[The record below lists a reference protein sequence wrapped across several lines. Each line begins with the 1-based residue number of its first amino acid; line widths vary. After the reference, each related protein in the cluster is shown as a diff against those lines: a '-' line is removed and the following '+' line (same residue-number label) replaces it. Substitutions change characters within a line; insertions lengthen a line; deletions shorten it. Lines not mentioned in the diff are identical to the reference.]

1 MLDHAVDWGRIRTN
15 PTRKVS
21 FPRIPRRETDFYS
34 PEEIRLLLKKAP
46 AKWYPF
52 YLVAVTTGMRL
63 GELLAMKWENLD
75 WNQKQYSVK
84 ETFSQKRGPTARGFA
99 ETKTEGSAQTV
110 DLTATCL
117 RALEAHRKRQAE
129 EKLKVGEKYQDLGLI
144 FATGIGS
151 GWKDKNVVNREFHPL
166 LKEAGLRRIRFHD
179 LRHTCASLLIAQGE
193 SPKYVQRQLRHA
205 SIQITFDRYGHLF
218 PETNRKA
225 MRRMDETLFGKPAK
239 TTRGQAV

>member
-1 MLDHAVDWGRIRTN
+1 M
-15 PTRKVS
+15 
-21 FPRIPRRETDFYS
+21 
-34 PEEIRLLLKKAP
+34 
-46 AKWYPF
+46 
-52 YLVAVTTGMRL
+52 
-63 GELLAMKWENLD
+63 
-75 WNQKQYSVK
+75 
-84 ETFSQKRGPTARGFA
+84 
-99 ETKTEGSAQTV
+99 

-151 GWKDKNVVNREFHPL
+151 GWNDKNVVNREFHPL